1 MTANWWCALLIELPA
16 NGWRARA
23 YQRPLWEYLDKG
35 GRHAVAV
42 WHRRAGKDEIALHHT
57 AKAAHRRAG
66 NYWHMLPE
74 ASQARKAIWDAI
86 NPHSG
91 RKRIDEAFPHELRR
105 KTVDNE
111 MKIEFHWG
119 SIWQV
124 VGSDN
129 FNSLIGSPP
138 VGVVYSEWAV
148 ADPRSHGFLRPIL
161 AENGGW
167 SLFIYT
173 SRGYNH
179 GFSTYEAARKEPDA
193 FAQRLTATDTKVF
206 TKELLDSERRAYQ
219 LEYGQ
224 HEGDALFR
232 QEYFC
237 DFSAANIGAILG
249 RYIEEAEKEGRI
261 SDLLEPDPEGA
272 PIEISGDIG
281 FRDAAA
287 WWWWQPRYDGFALLD
302 YDEDVGLDAQEW
314 IPRLEAKGYKIGKIW
329 LPHDALS
336 RHMAWRHSV
345 YEQFS
350 SHFGPQR
357 VGLLP
362 QGSLQDRIN
371 AARTVSR
378 DCHFH
383 RERTK
388 PGLDALRSWQYA
400 YDQEHRVYSKTPLHD
415 WASNGAD
422 AYSYGAQAMRE
433 RKQPVRET
441 RFKHLP
447 KKGTGEWL
455 MTEAWK
461 GRPMPGLSKRPL
473 G

>member
-1 MTANWWCALLIELPA
+1 M
-16 NGWRARA
+16 
-23 YQRPLWEYLDKG
+23 
-35 GRHAVAV
+35 AV

-57 AKAAHRRAG
+57 AKAAHKRVG

-86 NPHSG
+86 NPHTG
-91 RKRIDEAFPHELRR
+91 RKRIDEAFPFELRR
-105 KTVDNE
+105 KTVDHE
-111 MKIEFHWG
+111 MKIEFHVG

-148 ADPRSHGFLRPIL
+148 ADPRANGFLRPIL

-179 GFSTYEAARKEPDA
+179 GFSTYEAAKKDPTA
-193 FAQRLTATDTKVF
+193 FAQLLTADDTSVF
-206 TKELLDSERRAYQ
+206 SRELLKNERRAYQ
-219 LEYGQ
+219 EEYGK

-232 QEYFC
+232 QEYYC

-249 RYIEEAEKEGRI
+249 RYIEDAEKDGRI
-261 SDLLEPDPEGA
+261 TDDLEIEKDGA
-272 PIEISGDIG
+272 PIEVSGDIG

-287 WWWWQPRYDGFALLD
+287 WWWWQPRYDGFALID
-302 YDEDVGLDAQEW
+302 YDEDIGMDAQEW
-314 IPRLEAKGYKIGKIW
+314 IPRLESKGYEIGKIW

-336 RHMAWRHSV
+336 RNMAWRHSV
-345 YEQFS
+345 FEQFS
-350 SHFGPQR
+350 SHFGPNH
-357 VGLLP
+357 VTVLP
-362 QGSLQDRIN
+362 QGSIQDRIN

-378 DCHFH
+378 DCYFH
-383 RERTK
+383 RSRTAD
-388 PGLDALRSWQYA
+388 GLNSLRSWQYA
-400 YDQEHRVYSKTPLHD
+400 YDQEHRVYSKQPLHD

-422 AYSYGAQAMRE
+422 AYSYGAQAMKE
-433 RKQPVRET
+433 RKRAERPA
-441 RFKHLP
+441 RFKNLP
-447 KKGTGEWL
+447 TERSGEWL
-455 MTEAWK
+455 LTEAWK
-461 GRPMPGLSKRPL
+461 GHPIPGRSTYRME
-473 G
+473 